1 MGISIRAY
9 AQHRGVS
16 HEAVR
21 KAIAAGRI
29 QQEVD
34 GSIDPDKA
42 DAAWASNTQVRNDT
56 EGGEVR
62 AGVPSL
68 QSSRAIREAY
78 AARLAKLDYEERTGK
93 LVNKAEVDVK
103 TFNLARQLRDRLQ
116 LIPRKLAPLLVA
128 AVVKQPDVRE
138 VEAMLDAELREALTA
153 LSQ

>member
-29 QQEVD
+29 QQEAD

-42 DAAWASNTQVRNDT
+42 DAAWARNTQARNDT
-56 EGGEVR
+56 EGSEVR

-68 QSSRAIREAY
+68 QNSRAIREAY

-116 LIPRKLAPLLVA
+116 LIPRKIAPLLVA

-138 VEAMLDAELREALTA
+138 VEAMLDAELREALTG

>member
-1 MGISIRAY
+1 M
-9 AQHRGVS
+9 
-16 HEAVR
+16 
-21 KAIAAGRI
+21 
-29 QQEVD
+29 
-34 GSIDPDKA
+34 
-42 DAAWASNTQVRNDT
+42 
-56 EGGEVR
+56 
-62 AGVPSL
+62 PSL

-138 VEAMLDAELREALTA
+138 VEDMLDAELREALTA